1 MYGGLMDVS
10 PRDNEKIKFRI
21 KLSESHFYPL
31 KNRRFGRP
39 FLLLQKGLYN
49 NKLIYSEFY
58 FFIILGL
65 PFYQFSIDILPVRL
79 SKIKTLLI

>member
-31 KNRRFGRP
+31 KIRRFGRP
-39 FLLLQKGLYN
+39 SSFFKN
-49 NKLIYSEFY
+49 D
-58 FFIILGL
+58 FII
-65 PFYQFSIDILPVRL
+65 IN
-79 SKIKTLLI
+79 